1 MRVLV
6 TEPQPGKGIDL
17 LKARYDVTVGQ
28 RGEYDSEE
36 RLRKVIGSYDA
47 LLSCLS
53 TPVTG
58 DVLRAGKKLRIV
70 SNYAVGYNNID
81 VEAARELGILVSN
94 TPDVLTEA
102 TADCAFALL
111 LGVARRMREAEDSL
125 RADEFDGWHPF
136 GFLGTEISGKQCGIL
151 GMGRIGRA
159 FARRARGFGMKVLYH
174 DTSQLS
180 EADEKKYGAAWVDT
194 VDELVR
200 QSDFLSLHCPLTPE
214 TRHAINRERLAMMKP
229 EAILINTA
237 RGPVVDEA
245 ALAEALHGKQIGGAG
260 LDVFEKEPEVHPD
273 LLSAPN
279 CVLLPHIASATRETR
294 ARMSALAAS
303 SIISHLE
310 GKPDDAIPTLVYRRE
325 P

>member
-28 RGEYDSEE
+28 RGDYDSEE
-36 RLRKVIGSYDA
+36 RLKEVIGSYDA

-58 DVLRAGKKLRIV
+58 EVLRAGEKLRIV

-81 VEAARELGILVSN
+81 VETAKELGILVSN

-102 TADCAFALL
+102 TADCAFTLL
-111 LGVARRMREAEDSL
+111 LSVARRMREAEDSL
-125 RADEFDGWHPF
+125 RAGEFDGWHPF
-136 GFLGTEISGKQCGIL
+136 GFLGTEVSGKNCGIL

-174 DTSQLS
+174 DTAQLS
-180 EADEKKYGAAWVDT
+180 GADEKKYGATWVDS
-194 VDELVR
+194 VDDLVSR
-200 QSDFLSLHCPLTPE
+200 SDFLSLHCPLTPE

-245 ALAEALHGKQIGGAG
+245 ALAEALHEKRIGGAG
-260 LDVFEKEPEVHPD
+260 LDVFEKEPKVHPD
-273 LLSAPN
+273 LLTAPN

-325 P
+325 S

>member
-17 LKARYDVTVGQ
+17 LKARYDVTVGE

-36 RLRKVIGSYDA
+36 RLGEVIGSYHA

-53 TPVTG
+53 TPVTS

-81 VEAARELGILVSN
+81 IETARELGILVSN
-94 TPDVLTEA
+94 TPEVLTEA

-111 LGVARRMREAEDSL
+111 LSVARRIREAEDRL
-125 RADEFDGWHPF
+125 RAGEFDGWHPF
-136 GFLGTEISGKQCGIL
+136 GFLGTELSGKTAGIY

-159 FARRARGFGMKVLYH
+159 FARRAHGFGMKILYNN
-174 DTSQLS
+174 L
-180 EADEKKYGAAWVDT
+180 ERLKPEDEKKYHARWVDSL
-194 VDELVR
+194 DELVR
-200 QSDFLSLHCPLTPE
+200 ESDVLSLHCPLTPE
-214 TRHAINRERLAMMKP
+214 TRHAINKERMAMMKQD
-229 EAILINTA
+229 AILINTA

-245 ALAEALHGKQIGGAG
+245 ALAEALHENSIGGAG
-260 LDVFEKEPEVHPD
+260 LDVFEMEPKVHPD
-273 LLSAPN
+273 LLTAPD

-310 GKPDDAIPTLVYRRE
+310 GKPDHAIPTLVYQRNS
-325 P
+325 